1 MGDFSAPSFSLGLDL
16 DLADLPT
23 EGEEEEEEQERSP
36 LPNPLSGIESPNLE
50 LFRDQ
55 RLEEREAIG
64 PGIALDPEPIWGTP
78 LPALKRLR
86 RGPPPPRCR
95 SNSLVAH
102 SSLDDGGGELRDDSI
117 LLDDDIEE
125 FSSPENNPSRDKSS
139 SVRNHIAGSFS
150 KFSLQ
155 NHGVLTGQSTTKL
168 MVPKISRPFDVLP
181 SAVSHEICNKKVFQN
196 LSTPIRK
203 IHLLSSDSDDSAS
216 EDKYKYKNKV
226 DASKLRH
233 QNLITENEQQ
243 RSLKYRKHLE
253 DSFWKDFNPIN
264 NINLATPALDEFCE
278 EYIKSKKDPRPGQHR
293 EEDLT
298 FCSSRVSGTKA
309 LADEIEGS
317 HRQISISRN
326 TKPQCNLT
334 NPEPPAFQYFYH
346 DDMRIQTLVK
356 RRLCYFVPLGAE
368 LHGAEKQPGAE
379 NLNYMSQ
386 FSTTD
391 VQSRACKTNK
401 QGLNRSFR
409 KGKRP
414 KDASPKK
421 SSDATGDWMTP
432 KNCTA
437 IPKDAG
443 KRRVHASGHQSG
455 HWFTDQ
461 NGRKAYVTK
470 NGQELTGR
478 VAYRQYKKDS
488 GGFRKPRKKSAA
500 KKKTK

>member
-1 MGDFSAPSFSLGLDL
+1 MDDFSAPSFSLGLDL

-23 EGEEEEEEQERSP
+23 EGEEEEEESERPP
-36 LPNPLSGIESPNLE
+36 LPNTSSGIEYPTFE

-55 RLEEREAIG
+55 EFEEREAIG
-64 PGIALDPEPIWGTP
+64 TGIASVSQPFWETP

-86 RGPPPPRCR
+86 RGPPPPCCR
-95 SNSLVAH
+95 SFSLVAH
-102 SSLDDGGGELRDDSI
+102 SSLDDGGGEPRDDSM

-139 SVRNHIAGSFS
+139 SVRNHIAGSSS
-150 KFSLQ
+150 KSSLQ

-181 SAVSHEICNKKVFQN
+181 SAVSREICNKKVFQN

-233 QNLITENEQQ
+233 QNLITENERQ

-253 DSFWKDFNPIN
+253 DSFWKDFSPVK
-264 NINLATPALDEFCE
+264 NINVATPALDEFCK
-278 EYIKSKKDPRPGQHR
+278 EYFKSKKDPRPGQHR

-309 LADEIEGS
+309 LADEIEGY
-317 HRQISISRN
+317 HQQISISRN

-334 NPEPPAFQYFYH
+334 NPEPPSFQYLYH
-346 DDMRIQTLVK
+346 DDMRIRTLVK

-368 LHGAEKQPGAE
+368 LHGAEKQPGME
-379 NLNYMSQ
+379 NLNYMCDI
-386 FSTTD
+386 TLD
-391 VQSRACKTNK
+391 
-401 QGLNRSFR
+401 
-409 KGKRP
+409 
-414 KDASPKK
+414 
-421 SSDATGDWMTP
+421 SD
-432 KNCTA
+432 
-437 IPKDAG
+437 
-443 KRRVHASGHQSG
+443 
-455 HWFTDQ
+455 
-461 NGRKAYVTK
+461 
-470 NGQELTGR
+470 
-478 VAYRQYKKDS
+478 
-488 GGFRKPRKKSAA
+488 
-500 KKKTK
+500 